1 MANIKLT
8 KNELKVQKDDL
19 KMFQR
24 YLPTLTLKKQ
34 QLQMEIR
41 TIEARAQAVRAEKAA
56 LERDFGAWIAV
67 FSEEGA
73 FPAGVI
79 TVRNVRKGTGNV
91 AGVTIPTYEGAEFS
105 RGDYDL
111 YETPL
116 WVDLAAGHMERAMAL
131 DLEAQVLDEQVRLLG
146 QELRTTSQR
155 VNLFEKVKIP
165 ETLENIRKIS
175 IYLADQQVNA
185 VVRSKIAKRKIAL
198 RGAAAPERQV
208 DVS

>member
-1 MANIKLT
+1 
-8 KNELKVQKDDL
+8 
-19 KMFQR
+19 
-24 YLPTLTLKKQ
+24 
-34 QLQMEIR
+34 
-41 TIEARAQAVRAEKAA
+41 
-56 LERDFGAWIAV
+56 
-67 FSEEGA
+67 
-73 FPAGVI
+73 
-79 TVRNVRKGTGNV
+79 
-91 AGVTIPTYEGAEFS
+91 
-105 RGDYDL
+105 
-111 YETPL
+111 
-116 WVDLAAGHMERAMAL
+116 MAL